1 MYPEAVPDRDGKNEV
16 VPRSEFA
23 LCVLRD
29 TGAFFMNGIRKEGFL
44 WDSVNWHSNSVCCWY
59 SSA

>member
-16 VPRSEFA
+16 VPRNEFA

-44 WDSVNWHSNSVCCWY
+44 WDSVNWHSNSVCC
-59 SSA
+59 